1 LHFGGA
7 EMRAR
12 PAYHAA
18 RGWGEVAG
26 LVVLSVAL
34 GAALLIA
41 LAAPSAPTQLSEVV
55 VDGIPLDAHAAA
67 ELSGG
72 DGKREGNEVIGKRSG
87 MERYRERAS
96 AISMHLSHMS
106 SKGIDKLLKDNE
118 KGEVDGIALD
128 SHAMAALGGA
138 DSAHA
143 AHVSHAER
151 KSAAAGGSRA
161 QRLLDEGKQ
170 DLDGR
175 QWKAAVKLFA
185 RAKRIW
191 KREGNANYRWAA
203 SLEHD
208 VLRLHPGAKSA
219 WSAVAGDSGHSAG
232 RGRSDVRAAVRTLS
246 AGTQFRSL
254 YGLLRDHRAAKAA
267 RHGESIAQKAVAE
280 ANRVVAPYRSLLDAP
295 ARTQTLAEV
304 PAKGGLSRMN
314 SAVMAAEEEL
324 ERKGKMELLHEKAKI
339 VQMARELARSAA
351 TRAVRSEVR
360 LGLPPAILRAQQ
372 PPRQKLV
379 NGADAQTWSSSSGPG
394 GLEMKWPVAV
404 AHGQSLASAAEE
416 GDSQEAEGEW
426 RPPVSEYVQ
435 RQSREMEQR
444 VAFPADEEHLPV
456 VEQVH
461 NALMR
466 QVPAAAEAAVD
477 ERQRGLAA
485 ATPYERFFSRG
496 RMHFDLDQVQP
507 RYPSYAP
514 PFPPQQVHAA
524 EQPSS
529 SPLEMREE
537 ASGKNKVPV
546 VNINLPSGQV
556 VPPGQYYMDGS
567 LVQDLAGHWDYV
579 GKLVP
584 ASARESAV

>member
-1 LHFGGA
+1 
-7 EMRAR
+7 MRAR

-18 RGWGEVAG
+18 RAGRAASGIVA
-26 LVVLSVAL
+26 LSAAL

-41 LAAPSAPTQLSEVV
+41 MAAPSAPTLLSEVV

-67 ELSGG
+67 ELNGG
-72 DGKREGNEVIGKRSG
+72 AEHRAGRS
-87 MERYRERAS
+87 S

-128 SHAMAALGGA
+128 SHAMAALGEG

-143 AHVSHAER
+143 VHVSNAER
-151 KSAAAGGSRA
+151 KSAVAGSRA

-191 KREGNANYRWAA
+191 RREGNDNYHWAA

-208 VLRLHPGAKSA
+208 VLRQHPGARSA
-219 WSAVAGDSGHSAG
+219 RIAVAGHSGRSAG
-232 RGRSDVRAAVRTLS
+232 GERYDVRAAVRKLS
-246 AGTQFRSL
+246 AGTEFRSL
-254 YGLLRDHRAAKAA
+254 YGLLRDHRAVKAA

-280 ANRVVAPYRSLLDAP
+280 AKRVVAPYRSLLDAP
-295 ARTQTLAEV
+295 ARTQTLAQV
-304 PAKGGLSRMN
+304 PAKGGLSSIN
-314 SAVMAAEEEL
+314 SAVRAAEEEM

-360 LGLPPAILRAQQ
+360 LGSPPAILLAQQ
-372 PPRQKLV
+372 PPRTRLV
-379 NGADAQTWSSSSGPG
+379 NGEDTQTWSSSSGPG
-394 GLEMKWPVAV
+394 GVEMMWPVPV
-404 AHGQSLASAAEE
+404 AHGQSLASAAAE
-416 GDSQEAEGEW
+416 GDSKVAKGVW
-426 RPPVSEYVQ
+426 RPVSEYVQ
-435 RQSREMEQR
+435 RQSREMQQR

-477 ERQRGLAA
+477 AKQRGLAPY
-485 ATPYERFFSRG
+485 ATPYERFHSRG

-514 PFPPQQVHAA
+514 PFPPQPAHAA
-524 EQPSS
+524 EQPPF
-529 SPLEMREE
+529 SPLEMRKE

>member
-1 LHFGGA
+1 MG
-7 EMRAR
+7 AR

-18 RGWGEVAG
+18 RAGRAASG
-26 LVVLSVAL
+26 LVALSAAL

-72 DGKREGNEVIGKRSG
+72 AGNRAGRS
-87 MERYRERAS
+87 S
-96 AISMHLSHMS
+96 VISMHLSHMS

-128 SHAMAALGGA
+128 SHAMAALGGG

-191 KREGNANYRWAA
+191 RREGNANYHWAA
-203 SLEHD
+203 SLQHD
-208 VLRLHPGAKSA
+208 VLRLHPGAKSTRR
-219 WSAVAGDSGHSAG
+219 AVAGDSGHSAG
-232 RGRSDVRAAVRTLS
+232 GGRSDVSAAVRKLS
-246 AGTQFRSL
+246 SGTQFRSL

-280 ANRVVAPYRSLLDAP
+280 AKRVVSPYRSLLDAP

-304 PAKGGLSRMN
+304 PSKSGLARIN
-314 SAVMAAEEEL
+314 SAVRAAEEEL

-351 TRAVRSEVR
+351 TRAARSEVR
-360 LGLPPAILRAQQ
+360 LGSPPAILLAQR
-372 PPRQKLV
+372 PPPQKLV
-379 NGADAQTWSSSSGPG
+379 NGANAQSWSSSSGPG

-404 AHGQSLASAAEE
+404 AHGQSLASAAGE

-426 RPPVSEYVQ
+426 RSPVSEYVQ

-466 QVPAAAEAAVD
+466 QVPVAAEAAV
-477 ERQRGLAA
+477 EEKQKSLPSP
-485 ATPYERFFSRG
+485 ATPYERFYSRG
-496 RMHFDLDQVQP
+496 RMHYGLDQVQP

-524 EQPSS
+524 EQPPFA
-529 SPLEMREE
+529 PLEMREE

-567 LVQDLAGHWDYV
+567 MVQDLAGHWDYV